1 MDDISRRSETWK
13 SKGIRMFN
21 STVSFSLAYILIT
34 QLIWV
39 GMSLIAK
46 VFQKDSIVYY
56 YGIRFMQNKPEF
68 WSRLKVTVVY
78 GGGPF
83 VALTMGLLGIY
94 FYSKLKATKTL
105 FNLFF
110 LWCFVIGTSMFAAQ
124 GVIASL
130 AGHEFLSPY
139 YTWFACVFAWW
150 RIPLFIVYASNVIFA
165 IILFYFAVNYAR
177 PFLVFSYS
185 YSKVNRLDRR
195 RKYFFETAI
204 IPFVLGA
211 IVTTI
216 VTFPMNIF
224 IHTVF
229 LGVIFIGLVIA
240 WYSLA
245 HIDIVR
251 DDVLK
256 YKNMQQVNFFFV
268 ILLAAVIAFVLITW
282 RGFNLGA

>member
-13 SKGIRMFN
+13 SKGIRIFN
-21 STVSFSLAYILIT
+21 STVSFSLAYIFIT
-34 QLIWV
+34 QMIWV
-39 GMSLIAK
+39 GMSLIGK
-46 VFQKDSIVYY
+46 VFDKDSIVYY

-68 WSRLKVTVVY
+68 WNRLKITTVF

-83 VALTMGLLGIY
+83 IALMIGLIGIY
-94 FYSKLKATKTL
+94 LYSKFKTTKTL

-110 LWCFVIGTSMFAAQ
+110 LWCFVVGTSMFAAQ
-124 GVIASL
+124 GLIASL

-139 YTWFACVFAWW
+139 FTWFAAVFAWW
-150 RIPLFIVYASNVIFA
+150 RIPLFIVYASNLVFA
-165 IILFYFAVNYAR
+165 AILLYFAANYAR

-185 YSKVNRLDRR
+185 YSKVNKLSRR
-195 RKYFFETAI
+195 RKYFLETALV
-204 IPFVLGA
+204 PFILGA
-211 IVTTI
+211 IITSV
-216 VTFPMNIF
+216 VTFPMSIF
-224 IHTVF
+224 IHAVF
-229 LGVIFIGLVIA
+229 LGVIFLGLIIA

-256 YKNMQQVNFFFV
+256 YKNLQNVNFLFIV
-268 ILLAAVIAFVLITW
+268 LLALAIAFVLTTW

>member
-1 MDDISRRSETWK
+1 MDDISRRSESRK
-13 SKGIRMFN
+13 SKSIRIFN
-21 STVSFSLAYILIT
+21 STVSFSLAYIFIT
-34 QLIWV
+34 QMIWIS
-39 GMSLIAK
+39 MSLFGK
-46 VFQKDSIVYY
+46 FFDKDSIVYY

-68 WSRLKVTVVY
+68 WNRLKITTIF

-83 VALTMGLLGIY
+83 VALLLGLLGIY
-94 FYSKLKATKTL
+94 LYSKFKTTKTL

-150 RIPLFIVYASNVIFA
+150 RIPLFIVYASNVFFVG
-165 IILFYFAVNYAR
+165 ILLYFAANYAR

-185 YSKVNRLDRR
+185 YTKVNKLSRR
-195 RKYFFETAI
+195 RKYFLETAFL
-204 IPFVLGA
+204 PFILGA
-211 IVTTI
+211 VLTTKL
-216 VTFPMNIF
+216 TFPMNLF
-224 IHTVF
+224 IHLVF
-229 LGVIFIGLVIA
+229 LGVIFLGLIIA

-256 YKNMQQVNFFFV
+256 YKNLQKVNFLFIV
-268 ILLAAVIAFVLITW
+268 LLALSIAFVLTTW
-282 RGFNLGA
+282 RGFNLSA